1 MIRLRNAV
9 VALATSLLAV
19 GALAQNGFMQ
29 DSESVT
35 VPEELFGGGAVELE
49 FNDFE
54 DASTP
59 FVPKGKLI
67 FAGAGLGMGTE
78 FSVTYTLHNATFAE
92 SVSNDDFM
100 WGSWGGATTDR
111 GGTDCDLTTTDPVDV
126 DDAALVFC
134 PEDDEVE
141 IERADGK
148 KGDSSVTFDI
158 TVTADDINE
167 DLVLPMLTDGDNNDQ
182 TPDTYTGV
190 TRKIVFVVADL
201 DVSGLRA
208 ANAAIADPGVHAMVS
223 TVIAQTKSGGMGSK
237 VSEDLVM
244 GHACGMDA
252 SENTDARVA
261 CPVVKAHK
269 VVTAI
274 ANTGGGGAI
283 SLDPDDMRMVLV
295 NPAGKALDPQRI
307 ELSTVTVN
315 ADFGMGGVRDED
327 GEVLED
333 FSGSLDGNLSIT
345 VSSDSFKD
353 GDVVYIDAD
362 GNKKAESREEFVI
375 TDGAASDTV
384 DLVAGTP
391 LKVYYQ
397 PSGEEALEHQTEFTI
412 NASTEFSDTDNKTRA
427 AKAASATLALH
438 GIQPKAAKAYAIAP
452 LTSTDTANVRVTCE
466 SAAKTGCRVFLDCKD
481 ADGMSTFGEEGMMV
495 GPGMTVRWS
504 QMDIAMALGLDDGWE
519 GRLGCDLLSTAP
531 ITVQILTRAA
541 GVLVNNTA
549 VSEGG

>member
-1 MIRLRNAV
+1 MIKLRNAV
-9 VALATSLLAV
+9 LALATGLLAT

-49 FNDFE
+49 FNDFK

-100 WGSWGGATTDR
+100 WGSWGGATTGR
-111 GGTDCDLTTTDPVDV
+111 GGTDCDQDNGSVDV
-126 DDAALVFC
+126 DETELVFC
-134 PEDDEVE
+134 PEEGEVE
-141 IERADGK
+141 IERTDGK

-158 TVTADDINE
+158 TVTAADINE
-167 DLVLPMLTDGDNNDQ
+167 NLMLPMLTDGDTDDE
-182 TPDTYTGV
+182 TPDTYTGL

-223 TVIAQTKSGGMGSK
+223 SVIAQTKSGGTGSK

-244 GHACGMDA
+244 GHACGMA
-252 SENTDARVA
+252 VSENTDARVA

-274 ANTGGGGAI
+274 ANTGGGGTV
-283 SLDPDDMRMVLV
+283 SLDADDMRMVLV
-295 NPAGKALDPQRI
+295 NPADGKALDPQRI

-315 ADFGMGGVRDED
+315 ADFGMGGVRDEE

-362 GNKKAESREEFVI
+362 KSKKAESREEFVI
-375 TDGAASDTV
+375 TDGVASDTI
-384 DLVAGTP
+384 DLVAGAP
-391 LKVYYQ
+391 LTVYYQ
-397 PSGEEALEHQTEFTI
+397 PSGEEALKHQTMFAI

-427 AKAASATLALH
+427 AKAAAATLTLN

-466 SAAKTGCRVFLDCKD
+466 TVAKAGCSVFLDCKD
-481 ADGMSTFGEEGMMV
+481 ADGMSTFGEDGMMV